1 MVSEQEKHDWKFS
14 NSWFDKKTNVWF
26 APNNNPVLPETL
38 KFLLTT
44 GHVLGHWS
52 TDKMI
57 AFMNQYWWRI
67 INKATETA
75 YLLIPLVWNTAQKN
89 LFVPLPG
96 IFNCL
101 MNNSRSVKWI
111 LYNFLCVMDINIFT
125 SLHVFPKTEN
135 HSVSEVSL
143 FWKHSSCHP
152 RPDILIVRHEKL
164 KIA

>member
-1 MVSEQEKHDWKFS
+1 MFPKNDNFKKLTRETKQLVSEQEKHDWKFS
-14 NSWFDKKTNVWF
+14 NSWFDKKIKVWF

-57 AFMNQYWWRI
+57 AFMSQYWWRI

-75 YLLIPLVWNTAQKN
+75 YRLIPLVWNTAQKN

-111 LYNFLCVMDINIFT
+111 LYNFLCVTDINIFNHG
-125 SLHVFPKTEN
+125 LCVF
-135 HSVSEVSL
+135 
-143 FWKHSSCHP
+143 
-152 RPDILIVRHEKL
+152 ILVWNL
-164 KIA
+164 PL